1 MLSRLRNRAPLG
13 IRKAIVA
20 PLLMVSGTVLAAVLI
35 MGASVFMTAQKE
47 ATALNATSRMALHAM
62 ESAETLSEAMDY
74 VLDIM
79 SMTRMTP
86 AAEVRSEFEKRLK
99 SLNDNVE
106 LLRLYVDPDELEYI
120 RELTQAIDT
129 WTYQAEMVLGLRFTQ
144 NLPTLDHLNRNAARA
159 VSLAEAAVM
168 RSRTK
173 ASAVIENANASIKNS
188 IQIGVG
194 LTGALCLLT
203 LIFAS
208 RMSGRMSAAM
218 VDVSESLRDL
228 ADQQGRAS
236 ERSPNEFREM
246 FASLETL
253 RESVAEKARMAEQ
266 LHEEKLRAE
275 EAARTK
281 SRFLANMS
289 HEIRT
294 PINGVLGMAEILNG
308 TTLSFE
314 QRECSQTIL
323 KSSEALLSVINDIL
337 DFSKNEAGEIQLE
350 QAPFSLYEVVFDVA
364 GLLGPAVGGH
374 EVEISIDY
382 ADDLP
387 RWFLGDAGRMRQVL
401 MNVVGNAVKFTP
413 QGHVIITVAHD
424 PQQAFPLTIAVKD
437 DGVGIPADKL
447 DFIFDAFQQAEM
459 QASRRFQGTGLGL
472 AITRQLVRQM
482 QGDIVVQ
489 SEEGQGST
497 FTMQMVLE
505 RCATPE
511 GSPGRHTADLSS
523 LVGKHVLVVDDL
535 ELNRAI
541 LRKSLRGW
549 GMEVQCFDSPQAVL
563 ALSSEDLQRFDIGLL
578 DYNMPNMCGDQ
589 LFQHLRKRLGE
600 TCFPTILY
608 SSSDQTA
615 DFTRMTDIGFASVLM
630 KPTRAPVMA
639 QSFVSILQPSAPVAA
654 PEPKQDELALQG
666 LRILIAEDNKT
677 NRLVISKMLRPTR
690 ADLTF
695 CENGA
700 VAVEEFRKGLT
711 DLVFMDMSMPVMDG
725 VTAARVI
732 REFELEQGQS
742 PCPIVALTANAMASD
757 REACAEAGMSDFLTK
772 PIRKADLM
780 DCIAKWDIRS
790 TVTAGH
796 AVKLGDASGGL

>member
-1 MLSRLRNRAPLG
+1 
-13 IRKAIVA
+13 
-20 PLLMVSGTVLAAVLI
+20 
-35 MGASVFMTAQKE
+35 
-47 ATALNATSRMALHAM
+47 
-62 ESAETLSEAMDY
+62 MDY

-79 SMTRMTP
+79 AMTRMAP
-86 AAEVRSEFEKRLK
+86 ADEVRAEFEKCLK
-99 SLNDNVE
+99 LLNDNVE
-106 LLRLYVDPDELEYI
+106 LLRQYADKDDAESIKELI
-120 RELTQAIDT
+120 QAIDT
-129 WTYQAEMVLGLRFTQ
+129 WKYQAEMVLGLRFTQ
-144 NLPTLDHLNRNAARA
+144 NLPTLDHLNRNAVRA
-159 VSLAEAAVM
+159 VGLAEAAVV

-218 VDVSESLRDL
+218 VEVSDNLRDF
-228 ADQQGRAS
+228 ADQDGRIR

-308 TTLSFE
+308 TPLSFE

-350 QAPFSLYEVVFDVA
+350 QASFSLYEVVFDVA

-382 ADDLP
+382 ASDLP
-387 RWFLGDAGRMRQVL
+387 KWFLGDAGRMRQVL

-413 QGHVIITVAHD
+413 QGHVIISVAYD
-424 PQQAFPLTIAVKD
+424 LDQAHPLTIAVQD

-482 QGDIVVQ
+482 QGDIVVR
-489 SEEGQGST
+489 SDEGQGST
-497 FTMQMVLE
+497 FTMQLALE
-505 RCATPE
+505 RCIAPE
-511 GSPGRHTADLSS
+511 TSVEQQVADLTS

-541 LRKSLRGW
+541 LRKSLSGW
-549 GMEVQCFDSPQAVL
+549 GMKVQCFDSPQAAL
-563 ALSSEDLQRFDIGLL
+563 ALGVQELQRFDIGLL

-589 LFQHLRKRLGE
+589 LFLHLRKRLGAS
-600 TCFPTILY
+600 CFPTILY

-615 DFTRMTDIGFASVLM
+615 DFSRMTDIGFASVLM
-630 KPTRAPVMA
+630 KPTRAAVMA
-639 QSFVSILQPSAPVAA
+639 HSFVSVLQPSTSVSAPQSNRD
-654 PEPKQDELALQG
+654 EPSLAG

-677 NRLVISKMLRPTR
+677 NRLVIRKMLRPTE
-690 ADLTF
+690 ALLTF
-695 CENGA
+695 CEKGA
-700 VAVEEFRKGLT
+700 DAVEEFQAGAT

-725 VTAARVI
+725 VTAARAI
-732 REFELEQGQS
+732 RDFEAEHSLAS
-742 PCPIVALTANAMASD
+742 CPIVALTANAMESD

-780 DCIAKWDIRS
+780 NCITKWDVRS
-790 TVTAGH
+790 ALSVDEP
-796 AVKLGDASGGL
+796 KNQDGLSRRQ